1 MWSGQD
7 TLGPGSIAGRRDARR
22 GHRAGGLTLIEVML
36 ATVVLMI
43 AALGALRCQYYA
55 AGHGRIARAQIAAA
69 RAAQLL
75 IEDWKSTGGS
85 TEYDPSG
92 LGFGF
97 SLPLAIPDGFTTAG
111 GLGTPLNDA
120 VYSLTLDG
128 TPMLAML
135 KYLDVNEDGQ
145 ATAALR
151 QLAVVVRFA
160 EGGEGSD
167 GRLAEMSPVTLVT
180 YVRLDGSDG

>member
-1 MWSGQD
+1 MNVRRAD
-7 TLGPGSIAGRRDARR
+7 ACRRDPAS
-22 GHRAGGLTLIEVML
+22 GLTLVEVMV
-36 ATVVLMI
+36 ATVILVV

-69 RAAQLL
+69 RTAQLL

-85 TEYDPSG
+85 TEYDPSNLQ
-92 LGFGF
+92 LGF
-97 SLPLAIPDGFTTAG
+97 SEPLAIPDDFSTPD
-111 GLGTPLNDA
+111 GLGTALNEA
-120 VYSLTLDG
+120 VHSFTLDG

-145 ATAALR
+145 ATAVLR

-160 EGGEGSD
+160 EAVGEGSD
-167 GRLAEMSPVTLVT
+167 DRLADMSPVTLVT